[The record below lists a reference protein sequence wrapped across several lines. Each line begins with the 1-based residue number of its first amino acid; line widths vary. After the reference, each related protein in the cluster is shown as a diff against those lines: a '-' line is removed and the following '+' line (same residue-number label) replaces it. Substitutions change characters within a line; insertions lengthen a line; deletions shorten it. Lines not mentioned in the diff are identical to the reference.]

1 MPKFEFTAVNREGKT
16 IKSSL
21 ESTDRMSAIS
31 TLSSQNLKLINLEAV
46 DEDKKNNQV
55 INFKKGVKSDTVVMF
70 TRQLSAMISAG
81 VPILRSLTSMAQY
94 TDSKVFKAAINDISK
109 RIESG
114 ESFGE
119 ALSSHPNIF
128 DDVYVNMVKAGESA
142 GILDDILKRL
152 ALQQEKN
159 ATIRKKVKGSMAYP
173 IVLVCITIVAF
184 FGLMIF
190 VIPSIGDTIKDLGGE
205 DAELPA
211 LTKAMMGISDFLIA
225 YWYII
230 FPIMGISIWA
240 FLRYIKTT
248 NGKRKFHYFL
258 VKAPIISPLI
268 KKISIARFT
277 RTYSALVSAGVAVLD
292 ALDIT
297 AKAIGNKAYEDSL
310 GSIGKRVQNG
320 EVLSKLIGEDE
331 FLYPPIVGQMLAVG
345 EETGQTELV
354 LVKVADFYEEEVDTA
369 ISSLSSIIE
378 PVMIVLMG
386 TMVGLIAASVML
398 PITGLAN
405 QIKA

>member
-21 ESTDRMSAIS
+21 ESTNRTSAIS
-31 TLSSQNLKLINLEAV
+31 TLGSQNLKLV
-46 DEDKKNNQV
+46 DLKEVDGDKRDNQLTG
-55 INFKKGVKSDTVVMF
+55 FKRGVKSDTLVMF

-81 VPILRSLTSMAQY
+81 VPILRSLNSMAQY
-94 TDSKVFKAAINDISK
+94 TDSKVFKAAIGDVSR

-114 ESFGE
+114 ESFGD
-119 ALSSHPNIF
+119 ALSAHPNIF

-152 ALQQEKN
+152 AMQQEKN

-173 IVLVCITIVAF
+173 VVLISITIVAF

-190 VIPSIGDTIKDLGGE
+190 VIPMIGKTIKDLAGE

-211 LTKAMMGISDFLIA
+211 LTQAMLSISNFLIA

-230 FPIMGISIWA
+230 FPVMGISIWA
-240 FLRYIKTT
+240 FMRYIKTP
-248 NGKRKFHYFL
+248 NGKRNFHYFL

-277 RTYSALVSAGVAVLD
+277 RTYSALISAGVSVLD
-292 ALDIT
+292 ALDVT

-310 GSIGKRVQNG
+310 AVIGKKVQNG
-320 EVLSKLIGEDE
+320 EVLSRLIGEDV

-345 EETGQTELV
+345 EETGQTEMV

-386 TMVGLIAASVML
+386 SMVGLIAASVML

-405 QIKA
+405 QIKG

>member
-21 ESTDRMSAIS
+21 ESTNRTSAIS
-31 TLSSQNLKLINLEAV
+31 TLGSQNLKLV
-46 DEDKKNNQV
+46 DLKEVDGDKRDNQLTG
-55 INFKKGVKSDTVVMF
+55 FKRGVKSDTLVMF

-81 VPILRSLTSMAQY
+81 VPILRSLNSMAQY
-94 TDSKVFKAAINDISK
+94 TDSKVFKAAIGDVSR

-114 ESFGE
+114 ESFGD
-119 ALSSHPNIF
+119 ALSAHPNIF

-173 IVLVCITIVAF
+173 VVLISITIVAF

-190 VIPSIGDTIKDLGGE
+190 VIPMIGKTIKDLAGE

-211 LTKAMMGISDFLIA
+211 LTQAMLSISNFLIA

-230 FPIMGISIWA
+230 FPVMGISIWA
-240 FLRYIKTT
+240 FMRYIKTP
-248 NGKRKFHYFL
+248 NGKRNFHYFL

-277 RTYSALVSAGVAVLD
+277 RTYSALISAGVSVLD
-292 ALDIT
+292 ALDVT

-310 GSIGKRVQNG
+310 AVIGKKVQNG
-320 EVLSKLIGEDE
+320 EVLSRLIGEDV
-331 FLYPPIVGQMLAVG
+331 FLYPQIVGQMLAVG
-345 EETGQTELV
+345 EETGQTEMV

-386 TMVGLIAASVML
+386 SMVGLIAASVML

-405 QIKA
+405 QIKG

>member
-21 ESTDRMSAIS
+21 ESTNRTSAIS
-31 TLSSQNLKLINLEAV
+31 TLGSQNLKLV
-46 DEDKKNNQV
+46 DLKEVDGDKRDNQLTG
-55 INFKKGVKSDTVVMF
+55 FKRGVKSDTLVMF

-81 VPILRSLTSMAQY
+81 VPILRSLNSMAQY
-94 TDSKVFKAAINDISK
+94 TDSKVFKAAIGDVSR

-114 ESFGE
+114 ESFGD
-119 ALSSHPNIF
+119 ALSAHPNIF

-173 IVLVCITIVAF
+173 VVLISITIVAF

-190 VIPSIGDTIKDLGGE
+190 VIPMIGKTIKDLAGE

-211 LTKAMMGISDFLIA
+211 LTQAMLSISNFLIA

-230 FPIMGISIWA
+230 FPVMGISIWA
-240 FLRYIKTT
+240 FMRYIKTP
-248 NGKRKFHYFL
+248 NGKRNFHYFL

-277 RTYSALVSAGVAVLD
+277 RTYSALISAGVSVLD
-292 ALDIT
+292 ALDVT

-310 GSIGKRVQNG
+310 AVIGKKVQNG
-320 EVLSKLIGEDE
+320 EVLSRLIGEDV

-345 EETGQTELV
+345 EETGQTEMV

-386 TMVGLIAASVML
+386 SMVGLIAASVML

-405 QIKA
+405 QIKG